1 MVPLPRW
8 TRLPVLVAT
17 AALAAC
23 GGGGGG
29 GGDGGTIIPGT
40 CSATS
45 QKQFVLDSTRE
56 WYLFPELLPASVNLG
71 DYATAAELLDAL
83 TAAARAQGRDRYF
96 SYLTTP
102 QEDSS
107 FLQEGQYIGFGFR
120 IQLQDGRLLVPE
132 VYEDSPADDG
142 GMGRGVEVTAVDS
155 GSGYV
160 PMATIL
166 ATDPDLE
173 QALGPAST
181 GVQRGLRYLRLD
193 GQQVEV
199 TLTKRIVTIQPLP
212 ATSGV
217 QVLTLPGN
225 PSVRVGYVNL
235 RTFISTA
242 ETPLRD
248 AYSQFRAQGIDYF
261 ILDLRYNGGGLLDI
275 AELLGDLNG
284 RDRLAAD
291 VYANVRFNSRKSAN
305 DETRRF
311 QPQPQSVNP
320 VRIAFI
326 TTGGTASASE
336 MVVNSMKPWAEVAI
350 IGANTYGKPVGQ
362 SAFDLT
368 GCDLRL
374 RLVTL
379 KVTNAL
385 EQGDYYDGLAPTLPF
400 ACAAGDDLSRGMG
413 DPQESSTAAALSWLN
428 LGACGQV
435 MGAPGAGLRAL
446 VAGPEAAPTWPRPAT
461 AAQAWLPGLF

>member
-1 MVPLPRW
+1 MAPLPPW
-8 TRLPVLVAT
+8 TRLPVLVAA

-23 GGGGGG
+23 GGGGG

-45 QKQFVLDSTRE
+45 QKQFVLDSARE
-56 WYLFPELLPASVNLG
+56 WYLFPELLPASVSIA

-83 TAAARAQGRDRYF
+83 TASARAQGQDRYF

-107 FLQEGQYIGFGFR
+107 FLQEGEYIGFGFR
-120 IQLQDGRLLVPE
+120 IQIQDGRLLVPE

-142 GMGRGVEVTAVDS
+142 GMGRGVEVTAVNS
-155 GSGYV
+155 GNGYV

-181 GVQRGLRYLRLD
+181 GVQRGLRYLRRD

-212 ATSGV
+212 AANGTR
-217 QVLTLPGN
+217 VLTLPGN
-225 PSVRVGYVNL
+225 PSVRVGYINL

-248 AYSQFRAQGIDYF
+248 AYSQFRTQGIDYF
-261 ILDLRYNGGGLLDI
+261 ILDLRYNGGGLLDLAGLI
-275 AELLGDLNG
+275 GDLNG

-311 QPQPQSVNP
+311 QPQPQSVTP

-326 TTGGTASASE
+326 TTGATASASE

-350 IGANTYGKPVGQ
+350 IGEDTYGKPVGQ
-362 SAFDLT
+362 SAFDLA
-368 GCDLRL
+368 GCNLRL

-379 KVTNAL
+379 KVTNAFD
-385 EQGDYYDGLAPTLPF
+385 EGDYYDGLAPTLPY
-400 ACAAGDDLSRGMG
+400 ACAAGDDLARDLG
-413 DPQESSTAAALSWLN
+413 DPQESSTAAALSWLK
-428 LGACGQV
+428 LGACGQI

-446 VAGPEAAPTWPRPAT
+446 VAEPEPAPTWPRPTT

>member
-1 MVPLPRW
+1 
-8 TRLPVLVAT
+8 
-17 AALAAC
+17 
-23 GGGGGG
+23 
-29 GGDGGTIIPGT
+29 
-40 CSATS
+40 
-45 QKQFVLDSTRE
+45 
-56 WYLFPELLPASVNLG
+56 
-71 DYATAAELLDAL
+71 
-83 TAAARAQGRDRYF
+83 
-96 SYLTTP
+96 
-102 QEDSS
+102 
-107 FLQEGQYIGFGFR
+107 
-120 IQLQDGRLLVPE
+120 
-132 VYEDSPADDG
+132 
-142 GMGRGVEVTAVDS
+142 
-155 GSGYV
+155 
-160 PMATIL
+160 
-166 ATDPDLE
+166 
-173 QALGPAST
+173 
-181 GVQRGLRYLRLD
+181 
-193 GQQVEV
+193 
-199 TLTKRIVTIQPLP
+199 
-212 ATSGV
+212 V

-400 ACAAGDDLSRGMG
+400 AYAASDDLSRGIG